1 MTEEEKTDSANGE
14 ANGCNGA
21 QFDTEKS
28 SAAAQ
33 AGSEA
38 KAEEAA
44 DNPSVYAKLIDSVS
58 AAQALAWKAQSA
70 SIGKAFASMAQSIML
85 PAQEMIAQSIM
96 FPAQEIIDS
105 FFRPT
110 LPKEQAEKIIIE
122 KRRSERVA
130 RWAESI
136 RETHANL
143 FDEDGTRVKVTSQH
157 ICEML
162 GWSKNRMANIE
173 SHNSDLKVWEL
184 FSLADL
190 FKMPP
195 MLLIGETSKQEEALL
210 SMFRELTEEQRASLL
225 DFLGATLRAR

>member
-38 KAEEAA
+38 KAEDAA
-44 DNPSVYAKLIDSVS
+44 DNPSVYAKLIE
-58 AAQALAWKAQSA
+58 SA
-70 SIGKAFASMAQSIML
+70 SVGKAIASM
-85 PAQEMIAQSIM
+85 AQSIM

-143 FDEDGTRVKVTSQH
+143 FDEDGNRVKVTSQH

>member
-21 QFDTEKS
+21 QFDAEKS

-44 DNPSVYAKLIDSVS
+44 DNPSVYAKAIESVS
-58 AAQALAWKAQSA
+58 A
-70 SIGKAFASMAQSIML
+70 GKAFASIIESASVGKALTSM
-85 PAQEMIAQSIM
+85 AQSIM

-143 FDEDGTRVKVTSQH
+143 FDEDGNRVKVTSQH